1 MDSSA
6 NSAELRSDVAV
17 IGAGV
22 GGVAAAL
29 AALRRGLSVV
39 LTEETDWIGG
49 QLTSQAV
56 PPDEH
61 PWIEQFGCTAGYR
74 AFREQVRD
82 YYRRWYPL
90 TSTARLRRD
99 LNPGVGSV
107 SKLAHEPRVSLAV
120 LEALLAPH
128 RASAML
134 TLLVRHRPVG
144 GTLDRDRIEGIDLLD
159 EESGTR
165 RVLHAGYFIDATEHG
180 DLLGLLDIEHVSGS
194 ESQSQTG
201 EPHGSDA
208 PRPDNVQAFTLC
220 FALDH
225 LAGENFTIDRP
236 EAFDYWNSYRSAIW
250 PGPLL
255 GLDAPDPRTLLP
267 RTHTF
272 VPNPPSREVITD
284 QSKDPDDV
292 DLWTYR
298 RVLARESFETDALAS
313 DVTMVNWPM
322 SDYWGGSLITLDND
336 VRRQQVEA
344 ARQMSLSLLYWLQ
357 TEAPRPDGGTGWPGL
372 RLRPDITGTE
382 DGFAKAPYIRE
393 SRRIAALYTIVEQD
407 LAYDVRG
414 EHGAVAYPDSVGVG
428 SYRIDLH
435 PSTGGDTYIDIAS
448 CPFEI
453 PLRSLIPVRVVNL
466 LAGAKNIGT
475 THITNGCYRMHPTE
489 WNIGEV
495 AGDLVAHC
503 LHNRLVPAQVATG
516 PRELEAFR
524 QELATDGVE
533 LEWPT
538 VHGY

>member
-1 MDSSA
+1 MDGSGIP
-6 NSAELRSDVAV
+6 AELDCHIAV

-22 GGVAAAL
+22 GGFAAAL
-29 AALRRGLSVV
+29 AVLRRGLRVV

-61 PWIEQFGCTAGYR
+61 PWIEQFGCTASYR

-90 TSTARLRRD
+90 TTAARLRRD

-120 LEALLAPH
+120 LEALLAPY

-134 TLLVRHRPVG
+134 TVLVRHRPVG
-144 GTLDRDRIEGIDLLD
+144 GSVDNDRVEAVVLAD
-159 EESGTR
+159 EETGSQ
-165 RVLHAGYFIDATEHG
+165 RVVHADYFIDATECG
-180 DLLGLLDIEHVSGS
+180 DLLELLEIEHVSGS
-194 ESQSQTG
+194 ESREQTG
-201 EPHGSDA
+201 EPHGDDA
-208 PRPDNVQAFTLC
+208 PRPQNIQAFTLC

-225 LAGENFTIDRP
+225 LAGADLTIDRP
-236 EAFDYWNSYRSAIW
+236 ESFDYWKSYRSPIW
-250 PGPLL
+250 PGPVL

-272 VPNPPSREVITD
+272 VPNPPSRHVITD
-284 QSKDPDDV
+284 QSEDPDDV

-298 RVLARESFETDALAS
+298 RVLARESFEDGSLAS

-322 SDYWGGSLITLDND
+322 SDYWGGSLLTVEPDL
-336 VRRQQVEA
+336 RRQQVEA
-344 ARQMSLSLLYWLQ
+344 ARQMSLSLLFWLQ

-372 RLRPDITGTE
+372 RLRPDITGST

-393 SRRIAALYTIVEQD
+393 SRRIAALYTVVEQD
-407 LAYDVRG
+407 LSYDVRG
-414 EHGAVAYPDSVGVG
+414 EAGAVVYPDRVGVG

-448 CPFEI
+448 CPFQI
-453 PLRSLIPVRVVNL
+453 PLRSLIPVRVRNL

-495 AGDLVAHC
+495 AGSVAAYC
-503 LHNRLVPAQVATG
+503 LQNSVG
-516 PRELEAFR
+516 PVQAVTSPSLLGAFQ
-524 QELATDGVE
+524 QELAGAGVE
-533 LEWPT
+533 LEWPK